1 MIKHVIFF
9 FETDGKKLAGYIR
22 RNKSPEQS
30 LPKKGEGKEKTAT
43 AYRRFQK
50 NSNWDYLLP
59 Q

>member
-1 MIKHVIFF
+1 MSYFF